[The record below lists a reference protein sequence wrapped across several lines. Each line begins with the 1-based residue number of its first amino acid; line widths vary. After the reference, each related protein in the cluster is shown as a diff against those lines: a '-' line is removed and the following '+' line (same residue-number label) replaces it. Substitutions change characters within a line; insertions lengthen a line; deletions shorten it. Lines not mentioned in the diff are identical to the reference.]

1 MVYKL
6 CRPYF
11 FITHKQRRIMKKL
24 LSSLLIVC
32 ILACIASCGTTQN
45 AVTTASSTTNTTSD
59 LFKAGEQLGAALKFF
74 SDQKATNGKINYEDP
89 TTYLQMA
96 VIVQNAKIIKANYKD
111 KTQYTAL
118 VEGLKAKS
126 GELINEENADA
137 VIDTLVNK
145 IANSETGKK
154 VQDNATN
161 AKGWVNEHQDTIDAL
176 NVLLDTLK

>member
-1 MVYKL
+1 
-6 CRPYF
+6 
-11 FITHKQRRIMKKL
+11 MKKL
-24 LSSLLIVC
+24 LLSICV
-32 ILACIASCGTTQN
+32 AIAIICFAACGTTQN
-45 AVTTASSTTNTTSD
+45 TAAQLSNQTTNTTTQSE

-111 KTQYTAL
+111 KSQYNVL

-137 VIDTLVNK
+137 VVNTLVEK
-145 IANSETGKK
+145 IANSEAAQKT
-154 VQDNATN
+154 QSSITN
-161 AKGWVNEHQDTIDAL
+161 TQNWVKENQDTIDAI
-176 NVLLDTLK
+176 NVLLNTLK

>member
-1 MVYKL
+1 
-6 CRPYF
+6 
-11 FITHKQRRIMKKL
+11 MKKL
-24 LSSLLIVC
+24 LLPICV
-32 ILACIASCGTTQN
+32 AIAIICFAACGTSQS
-45 AVTTASSTTNTTSD
+45 TAAQLSTPTTNTSTQSD

-74 SDQKATNGKINYEDP
+74 SGQKATNGKINYEDP

-111 KTQYTAL
+111 KSQYNVL

-126 GELINEENADA
+126 GELINEQNADA

-161 AKGWVNEHQDTIDAL
+161 AKGWIDEHQDTIDAMNL
-176 NVLLDTLK
+176 LLDTLKN

>member
-1 MVYKL
+1 
-6 CRPYF
+6 
-11 FITHKQRRIMKKL
+11 MKKL
-24 LSSLLIVC
+24 LLPICV
-32 ILACIASCGTTQN
+32 AIAIICFAACGTTQS
-45 AVTTASSTTNTTSD
+45 TAAQLSNQTTNTTTQSE

-111 KTQYTAL
+111 KSQYNVL

-137 VIDTLVNK
+137 VIDTLVEK
-145 IANSETGKK
+145 IANSEAAQKT
-154 VQDNATN
+154 QSSITN
-161 AKGWVNEHQDTIDAL
+161 TQNWVKENQDTIDAI
-176 NVLLDTLK
+176 NVLLNTLK

>member
-1 MVYKL
+1 MRKL
-6 CRPYF
+6 FLHVCVA
-11 FITHKQRRIMKKL
+11 
-24 LSSLLIVC
+24 IV
-32 ILACIASCGTTQN
+32 IACFVACSTSQIAATQQTSTTTTQ
-45 AVTTASSTTNTTSD
+45 SD

-111 KTQYTAL
+111 KSQYNIL

-137 VIDTLVNK
+137 VVNILVEK
-145 IANSETGKK
+145 IANSEV
-154 VQDNATN
+154 VQKTQSNITN
-161 AKGWVNEHQDTIDAL
+161 TQNWVNEHQDTIDAI
-176 NVLLDTLK
+176 NVLLNTLK

>member
-1 MVYKL
+1 
-6 CRPYF
+6 
-11 FITHKQRRIMKKL
+11 MKKL
-24 LSSLLIVC
+24 FLHVCVAIV
-32 ILACIASCGTTQN
+32 IACFVACSTSQIAATQQ
-45 AVTTASSTTNTTSD
+45 TSTTTTESE

-137 VIDTLVNK
+137 VVNILVEK
-145 IANSETGKK
+145 IANSEV
-154 VQDNATN
+154 VQKTQSNITN
-161 AKGWVNEHQDTIDAL
+161 TQNWVNEHQDTIDAI
-176 NVLLDTLK
+176 NVLLNTLK

>member
-1 MVYKL
+1 
-6 CRPYF
+6 
-11 FITHKQRRIMKKL
+11 MKKL

-45 AVTTASSTTNTTSD
+45 AVTTTSSTTNTTSD

-96 VIVQNAKIIKANYKD
+96 VIVQNAN
-111 KTQYTAL
+111 
-118 VEGLKAKS
+118 
-126 GELINEENADA
+126 A

-161 AKGWVNEHQDTIDAL
+161 AKGWIDEHQDTIDAI
-176 NVLLDTLK
+176 NVLLNTLK

>member
-1 MVYKL
+1 
-6 CRPYF
+6 
-11 FITHKQRRIMKKL
+11 
-24 LSSLLIVC
+24 
-32 ILACIASCGTTQN
+32 LACIASCGTTQN
-45 AVTTASSTTNTTSD
+45 AVTTTPSTTTTNPTSD

-111 KTQYTAL
+111 KSQYTAL

-137 VIDTLVNK
+137 VVNTLVEK
-145 IANSETGKK
+145 LANTDAAKK
-154 VQDNATN
+154 AQENVENSKNWLKDN
-161 AKGWVNEHQDTIDAL
+161 QDTIDAI
-176 NVLLDTLK
+176 NVLLETLKN

>member
-1 MVYKL
+1 
-6 CRPYF
+6 
-11 FITHKQRRIMKKL
+11 MKKL
-24 LSSLLIVC
+24 FLHVCVAIV
-32 ILACIASCGTTQN
+32 IACFVACSTSQIAATQQTSTTTTQ
-45 AVTTASSTTNTTSD
+45 SD

-118 VEGLKAKS
+118 VEGLKSKS

-137 VIDTLVNK
+137 VIETLVTK
-145 IANSETGKK
+145 IANSDTGKQ
-154 VQDNATN
+154 VQNNVNNT
-161 AKGWVNEHQDTIDAL
+161 KGWIDEHQDTIDAL

>member
-1 MVYKL
+1 
-6 CRPYF
+6 
-11 FITHKQRRIMKKL
+11 MKKL

-45 AVTTASSTTNTTSD
+45 AVTTTSSTTNTTSD

-118 VEGLKAKS
+118 IEGLKAKS

-137 VIDTLVNK
+137 IVDILVEK
-145 IANSETGKK
+145 VANSEVAQKTQSGI
-154 VQDNATN
+154 TN
-161 AKGWVNEHQDTIDAL
+161 TQNWVNENRDTIDAI
-176 NVLLDTLK
+176 NVLLNTLKN